1 MSQAITKKKPPK
13 ELVIALILSI
23 LLIHIPLL
31 WVLTTMDLGSEL
43 EMPAPLNQQ
52 KEEVVMMDLDM
63 PPPSLDTIVDIN
75 KPKVEKKPKK
85 ATAQSLYDSSVAEE
99 TVSAATQP
107 QATQPSQ
114 TQTKTKSAEE
124 KTSETLPTEP
134 KNLNTELANL
144 FNEAKQKEDEKYADR
159 FENPQP
165 TTAPTLKTNFN
176 SPNPF
181 AGDFLPNY
189 KVGNRTYLNTLANPN
204 VGYYVELKRKFRM
217 AFNPYTALRYRLN
230 EISRG
235 QISVVWGV
243 SIDQNGNLA
252 GLTLIR
258 PSGISDYDM
267 EARRT
272 ISVSA
277 PFNKPPVE
285 QLTEDKMM
293 HMAWT
298 FVVYL

>member
-1 MSQAITKKKPPK
+1 MSRLITKKKPQK
-13 ELVIALILSI
+13 EIIIALVLSI

-31 WVLTTMDLGSEL
+31 WLLTTMDLGSEL
-43 EMPAPLNQQ
+43 EMPAPLNNQ
-52 KEEVVMMDLDM
+52 KEEVVMMDLNM
-63 PPPSLDTIVDIN
+63 PPPSLDTIVDID
-75 KPKVEKKPKK
+75 KPKVQKKPKK
-85 ATAQSLYDSSVAEE
+85 ATAQSLYDSSVTEE
-99 TVSAATQP
+99 VVSAANTP
-107 QATQPSQ
+107 QATPPSKPQATTTPSQ
-114 TQTKTKSAEE
+114 NKTETTQ
-124 KTSETLPTEP
+124 P
-134 KNLNTELANL
+134 KNLNDELAML
-144 FNEAKQKEDEKYADR
+144 FNEAKQKEDEKYTDR
-159 FENPQP
+159 FENTQT

-217 AFNPYTALRYRLN
+217 AFNPYAALRYHLN

-258 PSGISDYDM
+258 PSGIGDYDM

-277 PFNKPPVE
+277 PFNKPPVD